1 MNGLNGLTYMDIK
14 QLGTAGQPAVDNRRS
29 DKLDGVA
36 AESRASASAPVSRQP
51 VEVEVSPEAKAIGK
65 AVAEAAQLPDAD
77 QSKVARIKAAID
89 AGRYNVSAERLADK
103 MLRFEETLKERT

>member
-14 QLGTAGQPAVDNRRS
+14 QLGTASQPAVDNRRS
-29 DKLDGVA
+29 DKLDGVTDN
-36 AESRASASAPVSRQP
+36 RASVPVPASRQP
-51 VEVEVSPEAKAIGK
+51 VEVEVSPEAKAVGK
-65 AVAEAAQLPDAD
+65 AVADAARLPDVD

-89 AGRYNVSAERLADK
+89 AGRYTISAERLADK